1 MCITSH
7 GIGNNLKSDPAG
19 VYCDILRGA
28 AVIDGV
34 WRVDLAVLRER
45 RGDCDN
51 TFLGDCGAGEG
62 ARRG

>member
-1 MCITSH
+1 MIKYKTNYKSKILLCITSH

-34 WRVDLAVLRER
+34 CRVDLALLRER
-45 RGDCDN
+45 RGG
-51 TFLGDCGAGEG
+51 LW
-62 ARRG
+62 